1 MNSYRFR
8 LLVPLSLIVL
18 IVLAGLGL
26 LLGPFFNEFYVE
38 RMEDRL
44 AKEADTAAYHLE
56 SSGALAGD
64 NSIETAASELAERL
78 DMRVT
83 VLNTD
88 GDVTAETEDEEASM
102 DNHSDRPEIIEA
114 ASEGTGQATRYSDT
128 VGRELLYYA
137 VQLEEDGEE
146 AGFIRL
152 GMATDELQDV
162 NSNIWTFIVITFLIA
177 FTIILVF
184 ASKLTNELIRPI
196 EDARRV
202 ANQLAKGNYR
212 SRTYEGGR
220 SETGELNRSLNMLAQ
235 NLTEITNTYE
245 SQKERL
251 ETLIEN
257 MGSGLILIDEKG
269 TISLLNRT
277 CREIFDEDTD
287 SWQGELYYNVITH
300 KKINSFIQ
308 EVFLTEERERKQ
320 LKIPIG
326 IYIRHFDVHGAPII
340 AKDGNLKGIVLVFH
354 DITEL
359 KKLEQARKDFVANV
373 SHELKTPVTS
383 LKGFTET
390 LLGGAMEDP
399 AMREK
404 FIKIIADESDRLE
417 TLIYELLELSK
428 IEDDQFQLDW
438 QQVNLLEEAEAT
450 VNMLSDKAEAKSM
463 KIIQK
468 HEGEPVLSGDPAR
481 VRQILMNLINNAIVY
496 TPANGE
502 ITVRMKEQ
510 ADQVVLEVEDTGIGM
525 SKKEIPRIFERFYR
539 VDRARSRNSGGTGLG
554 LAIVK
559 HLAEAHQAKL
569 TVDSKPG
576 KGTTFRIAFQK
587 ADPDAEA

>member
-88 GDVTAETEDEEASM
+88 GDVTAETEDEAASM

-137 VQLEEDGEE
+137 VELEEDGEE

-162 NSNIWTFIVITFLIA
+162 NSNIWTFIIITFLIA

-300 KKINSFIQ
+300 KKINSFVQ

-340 AKDGNLKGIVLVFH
+340 AKDGDLKGIVLVFH

-450 VNMLSDKAEAKSM
+450 VNMLADKAEAKSM